1 MADSICLVL
10 SEAARQASPT
20 SSRQLWMVMLDLAH
34 WHQTRGDEAEA
45 KVLGRL
51 ARAAPQERRDPR
63 VVDRFY
69 GWRFDAEP
77 DVPEDPGQSLPR
89 VRRDPVSIMRPL
101 LGPERHCPCCLGPP
115 EVCKRIVEKARSPE
129 ELRRSVTLK
138 SLLPGT
144 EEAEEEA
151 EAFNM
156 EVRRVLATQ
165 FNIAGSLVP
174 WEEQAPEAGGSGFLD
189 DDDEEPA
196 SVGHVAAA
204 KNIVWARRF
213 KVRIV
218 DAPGVNDGVAAEAQ
232 ACQDRAENRRIK
244 ARGLQGASDL
254 SSETETSRATTDNHE
269 AESSDDESDQY
280 FRSANVSREEAGSHH
295 KSSSSRDDS

>member
-1 MADSICLVL
+1 MVGLKRAVPAKLPDRLDAAAVAEQCTADSALKLNEYLAQHFPGTVPLERTSLEQIFNDF
-10 SEAARQASPT
+10 AAMQQEERGLFVEGRQVQLNGAPDARTGSVEMIAST
-20 SSRQLWMVMLDLAH
+20 
-34 WHQTRGDEAEA
+34 
-45 KVLGRL
+45 
-51 ARAAPQERRDPR
+51 
-63 VVDRFY
+63 
-69 GWRFDAEP
+69 
-77 DVPEDPGQSLPR
+77 
-89 VRRDPVSIMRPL
+89 
-101 LGPERHCPCCLGPP
+101 
-115 EVCKRIVEKARSPE
+115 VCKRVVEKAKAPE
-129 ELRRSVTLK
+129 EFRRSVTLK
-138 SLLPGT
+138 SLLPGA
-144 EEAEEEA
+144 EEAEEET
-151 EAFNM
+151 EAFNT

-174 WEEQAPEAGGSGFLD
+174 WEEQAPEGGGSGFLD
-189 DDDEEPA
+189 DDDDDEERP

-280 FRSANVSREEAGSHH
+280 FRSANVSREETLKFPTAEVKMNGFEAGSHQ